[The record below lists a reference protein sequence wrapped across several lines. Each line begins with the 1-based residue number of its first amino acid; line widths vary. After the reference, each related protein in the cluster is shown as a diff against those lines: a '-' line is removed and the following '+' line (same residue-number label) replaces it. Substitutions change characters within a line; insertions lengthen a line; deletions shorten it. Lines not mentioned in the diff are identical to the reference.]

1 MKADLHP
8 TYHANTTITCA
19 CGNQFQTGSTVQD
32 IHIELCSACHPFYT
46 GKQKLIDTSRR
57 IEKFQ
62 EKALKQSAA
71 QITGKKA
78 KTVKRA
84 AKKDAQ
90 KAKAEVSQA

>member
-8 TYHANTTITCA
+8 TYHASTTIVCA
-19 CGNQFQTGSTVQD
+19 CGNQFETGSTVKD

-62 EKALKQSAA
+62 EKAAKQAA
-71 QITGKKA
+71 GSVAGKKA
-78 KTVKRA
+78 KIAKRA
-84 AKKDAQ
+84 AQKDA
-90 KAKAEVSQA
+90 KKVKTEVAQA